1 MYTVIEIFYQ
11 VIRWTDP
18 ESEVELKKNTFYAPI
33 RMELEAKAMASGYDS
48 GRFNLADWYQFARYP
63 WHARFTDPA
72 FWHTQQKIKQYE
84 KLVRSQPFI
93 KERLIALGPDLAAAY
108 FLCHRNC
115 RVRFKDR
122 DDWTQIDMKTLQMPS
137 YVPQGKLWLTNLLN
151 EHFLEIAS
159 KLLLISFFLI

>member
-1 MYTVIEIFYQ
+1 MYADIEIFYQ

-137 YVPQGKLWLTNLLN
+137 YVPQGKLWFTNLLN
-151 EHFLEIAS
+151 EHFSLGKS
-159 KLLLISFFLI
+159 PVNYC